1 MSNVRRHV
9 PSMKRFDLSF
19 SRLVGK
25 PCWEVKRGFGS
36 FLTIEFGEP
45 HLEVREP
52 RESTSELKKVRDLIS
67 RRTVHVRGEW
77 HLWIYCCHWGVF
89 DGSGRLV
96 GDTSSK
102 KAIDRAAKYLNGQAL
117 VAGALVP
124 RGMRTVWEFDLGATP
139 ETKPYN
145 RTDEQ
150 WMLYE
155 PEGKVLTVRA
165 DKHYSYGSEDRQPEK
180 VRWLPIKTQ

>member
-1 MSNVRRHV
+1 
-9 PSMKRFDLSF
+9 MKRFDLSF

-52 RESTSELKKVRDLIS
+52 RESTSESKKVRDLMS

-77 HLWIYCCHWGVF
+77 HLWIYCCHWAVF
-89 DGSGRLV
+89 DGSGKLV
-96 GDTSSK
+96 GDASSK

-124 RGMRTVWEFDLGATP
+124 RGMRTVLEFDLGATL

-155 PEGKVLTVRA
+155 PEGKLLTVRA
-165 DKHYSYGSEDRQPEK
+165 DKRYSYGSEDRQPEK